1 MKVEYVPLDF
11 VVSCWPRVEGFL
23 NKAVSKSLGEYDI
36 EHLKAFVTSGIQS
49 LYVVTEGQEIIGA
62 ATVSFINYP
71 NDRVAFV
78 TSCGG
83 KMIANEEVWQEFS
96 KVLKVSGATK
106 CQGCA
111 KDSTTRLW
119 ESKTGFKKVYTI
131 IERNI

>member
-11 VVSCWPRVEGFL
+11 AVSCWPKVEGFL

-131 IERNI
+131 IERDI